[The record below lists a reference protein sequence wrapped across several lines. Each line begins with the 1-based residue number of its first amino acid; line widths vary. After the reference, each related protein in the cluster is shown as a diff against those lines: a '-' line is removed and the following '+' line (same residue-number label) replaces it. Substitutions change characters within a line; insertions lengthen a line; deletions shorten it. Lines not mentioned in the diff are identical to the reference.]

1 MAKDYKN
8 AKRGGSKGMSASG
21 GFALGLSLGLVIAFG
36 VHVYDLRTNKTATA
50 NNKTAP
56 LSGERAKEQSD
67 TPAPESAQDST
78 HYDFY
83 DVLPK
88 FEVVVPTQKKDAKKP
103 GDSAAGSIDT
113 PGTYVLQVG
122 SWRNFA
128 DADRVRAQL
137 ALQGIESNIQKVSV
151 DSDTWHRVR
160 IGPITDL
167 KKLEETRRKLREAQ
181 VDAMVIRM
189 GNKN

>member
-1 MAKDYKN
+1 MAKDYKH
-8 AKRGGSKGMSASG
+8 SKTSSSSKMSASG
-21 GFALGLSLGLVIAFG
+21 GFALGVSLGLVIAFC
-36 VHVYDLRTNKTATA
+36 VHVYDLRANKIAS
-50 NNKTAP
+50 NNAKVAP
-56 LSGERAKEQSD
+56 LSGEHAKEPSD
-67 TPAPESAQDST
+67 APAPESSKDMP

-88 FEVVVPTQKKDAKKP
+88 FEVVVPNQKKDPKKP
-103 GDSAAGSIDT
+103 GDSAAGSIDI

-160 IGPITDL
+160 IGPISDL
-167 KKLEETRRKLREAQ
+167 KKLEDIRRKLRESQ
-181 VDAMVIRM
+181 IDAMVIRM
-189 GNKN
+189 GNKQ

>member
-8 AKRGGSKGMSASG
+8 AKRGGSTGMSASG
-21 GFALGLSLGLVIAFG
+21 GFALGISLGLVIAFG
-36 VHVYDLRTNKTATA
+36 VHVYDLRSNKVSDS
-50 NNKTAP
+50 NKKTAP
-56 LSGERAKEQSD
+56 LSGEHVKNQAD

-88 FEVVVPTQKKDAKKP
+88 FEVVVPNQKKDPKKP
-103 GDSAAGSIDT
+103 GDTAAGSIDT

-122 SWRNFA
+122 SWRNYP

-167 KKLEETRRKLREAQ
+167 KKLEDTRRKLREAQ
-181 VDAMVIRM
+181 IDAMVIRM
-189 GNKN
+189 GNKP

>member
-8 AKRGGSKGMSASG
+8 AKKSSSSKMSASG
-21 GFALGLSLGLVIAFG
+21 GFALGLSLGLVTAFG
-36 VHVYDLRTNKTATA
+36 VHVYDLRSSKATA
-50 NNKTAP
+50 ANAKSAPMSSEKT
-56 LSGERAKEQSD
+56 KDQTD
-67 TPAPESAQDST
+67 TPAPESAEDSR

-88 FEVVVPTQKKDAKKP
+88 FEVVVPNQKKDPKKP

-122 SWRNFA
+122 SWRNFT

-160 IGPITDL
+160 VGPITDL
-167 KKLEETRRKLREAQ
+167 NKLEDTRRKLREARI
-181 VDAMVIRM
+181 DAMVIRL
-189 GNKN
+189 GNK

>member
-8 AKRGGSKGMSASG
+8 AKKSSSSKMSASG
-21 GFALGLSLGLVIAFG
+21 GFALGISVGLVIAFC
-36 VHVYDLRTNKTATA
+36 VHVYDLRSTKVTNA
-50 NNKTAP
+50 NIKAPP
-56 LSGERAKEQSD
+56 LSGEHAKEQAD
-67 TPAPESAQDST
+67 TPAPESAQDNT

-88 FEVVVPTQKKDAKKP
+88 FEVVVPAQKKDPKKP

-151 DSDTWHRVR
+151 DADTWHRVR

-167 KKLEETRRKLREAQ
+167 KKLEDTRRRLREAQ
-181 VDAMVIRM
+181 IDALVIRM
-189 GNKN
+189 GNR

>member
-8 AKRGGSKGMSASG
+8 AKRSSTKGMSASG
-21 GFALGLSLGLVIAFG
+21 GFALGISLGLVVAFG
-36 VHVYDLRTNKTATA
+36 VHVFDLRSNKNVNSNAKA
-50 NNKTAP
+50 AP
-56 LSGERAKEQSD
+56 LSGEHAKEQAD
-67 TPAPESAQDST
+67 APAPESAQDNN

-88 FEVVVPTQKKDAKKP
+88 FEVVVPNQKKDPKKP

-122 SWRNFA
+122 SWKNFA

-137 ALQGIESNIQKVSV
+137 AIQGIESSIQKVSV
-151 DSDTWHRVR
+151 DADTWHRVR

-167 KKLEETRRKLREAQ
+167 NKLEDTRRKLREAQ
-181 VDAMVIRM
+181 IDAMVIRL
-189 GNKN
+189 GNKP